1 MLEEFLQ
8 GRPSL
13 PHGDYVSVAAAGVV
27 FAYNNL
33 PPLEATRLEAISG
46 AAAVRALP
54 EVVRYL
60 PILRPG
66 DGIDNAAATNELDLL
81 LGRAAGHQE
90 MLRVVDQALGRLTF
104 TFTLADGRRKA
115 VPARRAG
122 R

>member
-1 MLEEFLQ
+1 VLEEFLQ

-81 LGRAAGHQE
+81 LGRAAGS
-90 MLRVVDQALGRLTF
+90 RSRSRWRTA
-104 TFTLADGRRKA
+104 A
-115 VPARRAG
+115 ARPCLRAG
-122 R
+122 PDADRAAYRASLAR